1 MPPATLYELTRADR
15 AALVAALCAIPGV
28 SRAAATALAHS
39 SHVAAA
45 ALAAYHAAV
54 AARNAQRSAP
64 AEQETLT
71 RAEEHQ
77 T

>member
-28 SRAAATALAHS
+28 NRAAAQALAHY

-54 AARNAQRSAP
+54 AARNAQRLTVSCSAG
-64 AEQETLT
+64 AD